1 MLLVE
6 GLLCFSLS
14 LFSLY
19 AIIISIAELNGL
31 RIEALIEGTFKVFG
45 ILYIKLSFFLVG

>member
-19 AIIISIAELNGL
+19 AIIISIIELNSLG
-31 RIEALIEGTFKVFG
+31 IEASIKGAFKVLS
-45 ILYIKLSFFLVG
+45 ILYVKLSFFLVG